1 MWSHFLVAIFYSSII
16 EQILIDSTKKLLQK
30 TILRLGQKSFSFKQK
45 LDQINPNELEWKEE
59 LFWPHFCFPLQA
71 TEIEF

>member
-45 LDQINPNELEWKEE
+45 LDQINPNELE
-59 LFWPHFCFPLQA
+59 
-71 TEIEF
+71 